1 MPLDICSVT
10 HDNARRFSFM
20 SVAMGLMCDIDLG
33 EYSQKFLRQGFP
45 LTRFSA
51 IGIGTEHLRWLGDTR
66 FVYGFLKGS
75 EYSVSQT

>member
-10 HDNARRFSFM
+10 HGDTRRFSFM

-45 LTRFSA
+45 LIRSA
-51 IGIGTEHLRWLGDTR
+51 CRDRYGTSAMVG
-66 FVYGFLKGS
+66 
-75 EYSVSQT
+75 